1 MNEFEQA
8 AMRYQKMTEHEK
20 NVFTDNVTE
29 SLMFAEEGVQQKV
42 LEHFSKVD
50 DALGKI
56 LKKRLRF

>member
-8 AMRYQKMTEHEK
+8 AIQYKEMTEKEK
-20 NVFTDNVTE
+20 IAFTDNVTE

-50 DALGKI
+50 DALEKI
-56 LKKRLRF
+56 LRKRLSF